1 MNLQRLW
8 RMSYESRAIDVLRN
22 SHYAIPVIQAFHLL
36 GITLLLSSVVIL
48 NLRLLG
54 IGLKGIRLDVIA
66 RQVWGWGTAGL
77 ILAAVSGFFV
87 FLPDPARYAANT
99 SFLVKISI
107 LPIAALFQYTV
118 YRRAVSAEAASPSGR
133 RRVVLPL
140 VSLCLWFGVGWAG
153 RAIAFLG

>member
-1 MNLQRLW
+1 MDLQRLW
-8 RMSYESRAIDVLRN
+8 QMSYDSPTVDILRN

-36 GITLLLSSVVIL
+36 GITLLLSAVVIL

-54 IGLKGIRLDVIA
+54 IGLSGIRLEVIA
-66 RQVWGWGTAGL
+66 RQVWSWGTAGL

-99 SFLVKISI
+99 SFLVKMIV
-107 LPIAALFQYTV
+107 LPTAVLFQYTV
-118 YRRAVSAEAASPSGR
+118 YRKAVKAEAAANSGR
-133 RRVVLPL
+133 RNLALPL
-140 VSLCLWFGVGWAG
+140 LSLFLWFGVGWAG

>member
-1 MNLQRLW
+1 MSLQRLW
-8 RMSYESRAIDVLRN
+8 QMSYDSPTVDILRN

-48 NLRLLG
+48 NLRLLRL
-54 IGLKGIRLDVIA
+54 GLTGIRLQVIA
-66 RQVWGWGTAGL
+66 RQVWSWGTAGL

-99 SFLVKISI
+99 SFVVKMIV
-107 LPIAALFQYTV
+107 LPSAILFQYTV
-118 YRRAVSAEAASPSGR
+118 YRRTVQAEAAAQSGER
-133 RRVVLPL
+133 HVILPL
-140 VSLCLWFGVGWAG
+140 LSLCLWFGVGWAG

>member
-8 RMSYESRAIDVLRN
+8 QMSYDSRAIDVLRN
-22 SHYAIPVIQAFHLL
+22 SHYAIPVIQSFHLL

-54 IGLKGIRLDVIA
+54 LGLTGIRLQVIA
-66 RQVWGWGTAGL
+66 RQVWSWGTVGL
-77 ILAAVSGFFV
+77 VLAAVSGFFV

-99 SFLVKISI
+99 SFVVKMIV
-107 LPIAALFQYTV
+107 LPSAILFQYTV
-118 YRRAVSAEAASPSGR
+118 YRRAVEADAAAHSGKR
-133 RRVVLPL
+133 RLLLPL
-140 VSLCLWFGVGWAG
+140 LSLCLWFGVGWAG